1 MFYLKVLIM
10 TKSNSNQN
18 KQPTASS
25 TNLPPQLPGT
35 PEALQR
41 AILLLGNRT
50 KSQLGNKSRRELE
63 ELIGAYP
70 TSEQA
75 ALWKQTLKQLARGK

>member
-1 MFYLKVLIM
+1 MERP
-10 TKSNSNQN
+10 SE
-18 KQPTASS
+18 AARA
-25 TNLPPQLPGT
+25 TNLPPKLPGS
-35 PEALQR
+35 PEALNR

-50 KSQLGNKSRRELE
+50 KSQLKDKSRRELE

-75 ALWKQTLKQLARGK
+75 ALWKQTLKQLARVARGN

>member
-1 MFYLKVLIM
+1 MERPSQAAR
-10 TKSNSNQN
+10 T
-18 KQPTASS
+18 
-25 TNLPPQLPGT
+25 TNLPPKLPGS

-41 AILLLGNRT
+41 AILLLSNRT
-50 KSQLGNKSRRELE
+50 KSQLKDKSRRELE

-75 ALWKQTLKQLARGK
+75 ALWKQNLKQLARGK